1 MNWLKKYTSGLLHLF
16 FPNTCL
22 LCSKPLFS
30 KEKTVCYRCVS
41 ELEPSRIVDFSDNEI
56 TQLFEGKVPIVT
68 AFTGFRYHKLGK
80 LQQLIFQLK
89 YHHHKEIGMI
99 LGREMG
105 YALEN
110 TPFASVDYIIPVPL
124 HPKKQRKRGYNQAEW
139 IAKGLGEVLQ
149 KKVRTDIL
157 LRNVN
162 TTSQTRKS
170 RMERFENM
178 QEVFSVIGS
187 EDLESKHFLLVDDVV
202 TTGSTLVNCVET
214 LQNTIEN
221 SQVSIVCLAKAD

>member
-1 MNWLKKYTSGLLHLF
+1 MNWLKKYTRGLLHLF

-22 LCSKPLFS
+22 LCSKPLFLE
-30 KEKTVCYRCVS
+30 EKTVCYRCVS

-56 TQLFEGKVPIVT
+56 TQLFEGKVPIVS

-105 YALEN
+105 HALEN

-124 HPKKQRKRGYNQAEW
+124 HPKKQRCTFASEKATQAR
-139 IAKGLGEVLQ
+139 LQ
-149 KKVRTDIL
+149 
-157 LRNVN
+157 
-162 TTSQTRKS
+162 SG
-170 RMERFENM
+170 RMDCERFGRSFAEKSANRC
-178 QEVFSVIGS
+178 S
-187 EDLESKHFLLVDDVV
+187 
-202 TTGSTLVNCVET
+202 
-214 LQNTIEN
+214 
-221 SQVSIVCLAKAD
+221 AA